1 MADNY
6 VYLLDG
12 RAYVNITNRCAN
24 ACAFC
29 IRNTGDGVKDTP
41 LWLEREPTADDV
53 MRAFAALEGRTDDE
67 IVFCGFGEP
76 TEKMDVLAECAKRFK
91 AAGYRL
97 RLNTNGLGSLVNCRD
112 ISKELKDF
120 DVVSVSLNQANTQ
133 KYAEI
138 TRSKFGDAAFGAVLD
153 FARSCK
159 NAGIAVV
166 FTVVDTIGVDDIEEC
181 KAVAEK
187 LGIPLRVREYVPDNY
202 N

>member
-138 TRSKFGDAAFGAVLD
+138 D